1 MLKMSGGEPVGSDS
15 SPLVGKDLDLCAAH
29 IDHGFDGECHT
40 GFEFGTA
47 PAFAKI
53 WDLGIFVELATN
65 SVTDEFT
72 HDAEAI
78 LDCLGFYKI

>member
-1 MLKMSGGEPVGSDS
+1 MLKMSGGEPVGSDG

-40 GFEFGTA
+40 GFKFGTA
-47 PAFAKI
+47 TAFAEI
-53 WDLGIFVELATN
+53 WDLGIFVELAPNAVTN
-65 SVTDEFT
+65 EFT

-78 LDCLGFYKI
+78 FDRLGFYKI